1 MDNVSFNIQENFQ
14 DNSVDYAEGQNN
26 ASSWDQLLH

>member
-1 MDNVSFNIQENFQ
+1 MDNLSFNIQENF

-26 ASSWDQLLH
+26 ASSWTQLLH